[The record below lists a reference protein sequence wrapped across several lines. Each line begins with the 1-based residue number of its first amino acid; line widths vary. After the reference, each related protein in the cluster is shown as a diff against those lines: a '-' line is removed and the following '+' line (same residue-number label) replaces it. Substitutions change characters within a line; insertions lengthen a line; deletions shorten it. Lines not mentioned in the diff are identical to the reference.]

1 MKKSIGMIEYRSIAK
16 AMESTD
22 IMLKAANVELILA
35 TPVCPGKYVTIVS
48 GEVGAVESAV
58 KAGKLAGDIFVIE
71 DYMIPN
77 INEEVFPA
85 LAGTTSYDHLD
96 SLGII
101 ETMSAIT
108 SIMAGD
114 IAVKA
119 GNVRLIEIRIARGL
133 GGKGYVLISGELA
146 TVNSALRSCEE
157 KLKDTGSIVSS
168 VVIASPTRELISAI
182 V

>member
-16 AMESTD
+16 AIESTD
-22 IMLKAANVELILA
+22 IMLKAANVELILS
-35 TPVCPGKYVTIVS
+35 TPVCPGKYVSIVS

-58 KAGKLAGDIFVIE
+58 KAGKMAGDIFVIE
-71 DYMIPN
+71 DYIIPN

-85 LAGTTSYDHLD
+85 LSGTSSYDQID

-114 IAVKA
+114 IAIKA
-119 GNVRLIEIRIARGL
+119 GNIKLIEIRIARGL
-133 GGKGYVLISGELA
+133 GGKGYVILSGELA
-146 TVNSALRSCEE
+146 TVKSALQSCEE
-157 KLKDTGSIVSS
+157 KLKETGSIVCST
-168 VVIASPTRELISAI
+168 VIASPTKELISAI

>member
-16 AMESTD
+16 GMESTD
-22 IMLKAANVELILA
+22 IMMKAANVELILS
-35 TPVCPGKYVTIVS
+35 TPVCPGKYVSIVS
-48 GEVGAVESAV
+48 GEVGAVESAI
-58 KAGKLAGDIFVIE
+58 KAGKLAGDIFAIE
-71 DYMIPN
+71 DYIIPN
-77 INEEVFPA
+77 VNEEVFPA
-85 LAGTTSYDHLD
+85 LSGTSSFERVD

-133 GGKGYVLISGELA
+133 GGKGFTLISGELA

-157 KLKDTGSIVSS
+157 KLKDTGSIVST
-168 VVIASPTRELISAI
+168 VVIAFPTKELIAAI